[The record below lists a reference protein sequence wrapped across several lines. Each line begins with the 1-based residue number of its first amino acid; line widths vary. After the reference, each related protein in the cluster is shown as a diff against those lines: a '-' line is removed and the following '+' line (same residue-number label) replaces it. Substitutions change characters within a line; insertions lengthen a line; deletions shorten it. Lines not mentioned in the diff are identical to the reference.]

1 MRFSNTAFFAAP
13 ANEIST
19 CRAGALFDP
28 TLTRR
33 NITVNLV
40 WPDAGTGFPHQWQ
53 NAAQKLDWPP
63 DNSRGRAV
71 LGCICESKT
80 SWPRLVPR
88 DKTTATRFS
97 PPCCVHTAECRIA
110 GSTGKISLAL
120 VRELNLVWPRQDAV
134 RLCANAYQETPFL
147 MRQGW
152 AESQPSPG

>member
-1 MRFSNTAFFAAP
+1 MQ
-13 ANEIST
+13 E
-19 CRAGALFDP
+19 LD
-28 TLTRR
+28 
-33 NITVNLV
+33 
-40 WPDAGTGFPHQWQ
+40 FPINGKTPLKNWIGLQTI
-53 NAAQKLDWPP
+53 PVV
-63 DNSRGRAV
+63 GAV
-71 LGCICESKT
+71 LGCTCESKT
-80 SWPRLVPR
+80 SWPRLVPC